1 MSNENT
7 QEERQLW
14 KKRIEDLNTSGLS
27 VTQFAKVH
35 GFSIHQIYYWK
46 TKLTRRRHQSL
57 PLKAEPS
64 SPAVKV
70 IRLPEVKSSSL
81 PDPKWVAALIKAL
94 SEDE

>member
-1 MSNENT
+1 MNDENK

-14 KKRIEDLNTSGLS
+14 KKRIEELNSSGLS
-27 VTQFAKVH
+27 VTQYAKIH
-35 GFSIHQIYYWK
+35 GHSIHQIYYWK

-57 PLKAEPS
+57 PLKSEQE
-64 SPAVKV
+64 SPAIKV
-70 IRLPEVKSSSL
+70 IRLPEKKSSTL